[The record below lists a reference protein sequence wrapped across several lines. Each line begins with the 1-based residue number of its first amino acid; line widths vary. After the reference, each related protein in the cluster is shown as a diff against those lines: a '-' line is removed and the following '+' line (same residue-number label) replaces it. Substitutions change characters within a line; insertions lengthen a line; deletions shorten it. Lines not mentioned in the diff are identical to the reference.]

1 VELRLRHR
9 PVEPYECPEC
19 SHKEY
24 ETHAMWCVHEGLV
37 TVSPVR
43 DSFPMVSTQR
53 GGIRFTD
60 SRLVVGTPWWKGM
73 LPGEEIIK
81 TPGAPPPPRPDGI
94 QFDVIREPEF
104 KEGDTIRVVTPEG
117 ERTFIVG
124 EVEPEPEPEPLSP
137 HWAWVASFDAGKPHP
152 YLIGTG
158 DEGFCNVCG
167 LRTSMLHTV
176 YNAMESLKKLSPQR
190 LTHRSE

>member
-1 VELRLRHR
+1 MTGEYDAALERLATAADRIATALEKLAERRDTDTPPAYTPEL
-9 PVEPYECPEC
+9 CKIC
-19 SHKEY
+19 
-24 ETHAMWCVHEGLV
+24 GLADCDDF
-37 TVSPVR
+37 
-43 DSFPMVSTQR
+43 DSNP
-53 GGIRFTD
+53 IEI
-60 SRLVVGTPWWKGM
+60 GTPWWKGM
-73 LPGEEIIK
+73 MPGEEIIK
-81 TPGAPPPPRPDGI
+81 TPGAPPPERPDGI

-124 EVEPEPEPEPLSP
+124 EIEPEPEPEPLSP

-176 YNAMESLKKLSPQR
+176 YNAMESLKKISPQR
-190 LTHRSE
+190 LTRRTE